1 MKNLL
6 LILGLALSQALS
18 AQTPPPND
26 LCEDAWT
33 IPFGIGR
40 GSTSFTSLTNVNATN
55 SGDTLAYCAVEDVW
69 CKFTTGN
76 YVASKVII
84 DFRFNDLAGNLAYM
98 LYDSCHGN
106 FITGWRHASPSST
119 PSVDSIRRRFFRP
132 NTTYYLS
139 LSMVAFGGFFPLQD
153 TFSFRIYGEDEP
165 IPTPFVYTSLGASKS
180 VVAKAKNKTGR
191 PLIINNITSN
201 NPSLIPIQRTTQSV
215 AADAMVYVTLTHSPI
230 DLVDDTAT
238 ITVNTTQGDIT
249 MRVDA
254 YPYGNGLVYDSIPTP
269 NLNYIFYPRLSSTG
283 SAVVNNQFYSH
294 SGAGSIRSLYRDY
307 GSNTQNL
314 IALPVMRPRPGN
326 DKVSFFLGPDRS
338 FRYFSSTYPNDDI
351 RVLLST
357 TDSDSSSFTIQ
368 LLQDSITEFGYRY
381 FSVDLS
387 AYHNTPVY
395 VAIAHRNRFAI
406 GVGLSVY
413 IDDLR
418 YPDNLS
424 SLPEPSGPPTKLAT
438 LYPNPS
444 SGTLTISLTENTAPD
459 DAKAKVMDLWGRT
472 ITEYPFSGSLQKQL
486 DLSHLPSGMYLIEV
500 STPTAAQ
507 TLKWAKVK

>member
-33 IPFGIGR
+33 IPFGERR
-40 GSTSFTSLTNVNATN
+40 GATGFTRLTNVNATN
-55 SGDTLAYCAVEDVW
+55 SGDSIAYCPVEDIW

-76 YVASKVII
+76 YVPSKVII
-84 DFRFNDLAGNLAYM
+84 DFRYNPQAGSFAFM

-106 FITGWRHASPSST
+106 KITDARYSNVVT
-119 PSVDSIRRRFFRP
+119 MDSVRRRYFRP

-139 LSMVAFGGFFPLQD
+139 LSMVDFRGFFPAPVQD

-238 ITVNTTQGDIT
+238 ITVNTTQGDVT

-254 YPYGNGLVYDSIPTP
+254 YPYGNGLIYDSIPSP
-269 NLNYIFYPRLSSTG
+269 NLNYIFYPPLSSTG
-283 SAVVNNQFYSH
+283 SGIVNNQFYSH
-294 SGAGSIRSLYRDY
+294 SGAGSIRSIYRDY

-357 TDSDSSSFTIQ
+357 TDSDSISFSIQ
-368 LLQDSITEFGYRY
+368 LLQDSITELGHRY

-395 VAIAHRNRFAI
+395 VAIAHRNRYAV

-424 SLPEPSGPPTKLAT
+424 SLPEPSGPPSKLAT

-444 SGTLTISLTENTAPD
+444 SSTLAISLTESTVPE
-459 DAKAKVMDLWGRT
+459 DAKAKVMDLSGRT
-472 ITEYPFSGSLQKQL
+472 IAEYPFSGSLQKQL

-500 STPTAAQ
+500 STPSAAQ
-507 TLKWAKVK
+507 TLKWVKMD